1 MTDVI
6 RFIINSDGY
15 LDPYSTY
22 LQFEID
28 FSDMEEGNIVQL
40 DGSAHSLIRTMV
52 IKGGSTELE
61 RIEEYDV
68 LA

>member
-1 MTDVI
+1 MI
-6 RFIINSDGY
+6 RFIISSDGD

-28 FSDMEEGNIVQL
+28 FSDMEEGNILQL